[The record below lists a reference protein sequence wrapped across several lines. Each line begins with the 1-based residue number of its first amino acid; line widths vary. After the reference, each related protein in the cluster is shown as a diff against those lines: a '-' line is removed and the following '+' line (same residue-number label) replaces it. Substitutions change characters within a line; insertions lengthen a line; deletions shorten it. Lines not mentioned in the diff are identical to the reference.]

1 MKNFFSN
8 LKKGC
13 IEENPVLV
21 FMLGLCPLLAASETL
36 FSGMTMGAAVIITL
50 VLSGIVISLIRKII
64 PENIK
69 IIVYMLI
76 IACFVTAIEL
86 LLQAFLPPMAEKLG
100 IYLPLLTVSGFTLA
114 KAECVAGRKKVGTAV
129 VDAVITGI
137 SFFAVIFVL
146 SFVRELL
153 GCGTLFGLRILP
165 AEYCIQTVGMPVGAF
180 MLLGV
185 LLAMFGKITSRKVGK
200 EEKR

>member
-1 MKNFFSN
+1 MKKFLSR

-50 VLSGIVISLIRKII
+50 VLSGAVISLIRKII
-64 PENIK
+64 PEKIK
-69 IIVYMLI
+69 IIVYMLV

-86 LLQAFLPPMAEKLG
+86 LLHAFIPPMAERLG
-100 IYLPLLTVSGFTLA
+100 IYLPLLTVSGLTLA
-114 KAECVAGRKKVGTAV
+114 KAECIAGRKKIGATV

-137 SFFAVIFVL
+137 AFFAVIFVL
-146 SFVRELL
+146 SFVR
-153 GCGTLFGLRILP
+153 
-165 AEYCIQTVGMPVGAF
+165 
-180 MLLGV
+180 
-185 LLAMFGKITSRKVGK
+185 K
-200 EEKR
+200 